1 MLIPEWMKPIVG
13 LTVFVI
19 MVSLSMS
26 LFVAICALA
35 KAIWRAIRRKKMREF
50 TSDELLVISLGLDA
64 LLERELSADSEEMI
78 NKVIEAIDEECWKKR
93 QEEEEHERLLDS

>member
-1 MLIPEWMKPIVG
+1 MPEWMKVVVG
-13 LTVFVI
+13 LTILVI

-50 TSDELLVISLGLDA
+50 TSYELFVISFALDD
-64 LLERELSADSEEMI
+64 LLEQKFSADIEEMI
-78 NKVIEAIDEECWKKR
+78 NKLIEAIDEEYWEKR
-93 QEEEEHERLLDS
+93 QEEEEHERLLNS

>member
-1 MLIPEWMKPIVG
+1 MPEWMKVVVG
-13 LTVFVI
+13 LTILVI

-50 TSDELLVISLGLDA
+50 TSDELLVISFALDD
-64 LLERELSADSEEMI
+64 LLEQKFSADREEMI
-78 NKVIEAIDEECWKKR
+78 NKLIEVIDEEYWKKR
-93 QEEEEHERLLDS
+93 QEEEEHERLLNS

>member
-1 MLIPEWMKPIVG
+1 MPEWMKVVVG
-13 LTVFVI
+13 LTILFI

-26 LFVAICALA
+26 LFVTIIALA

-50 TSDELLVISLGLDA
+50 TSDELLVISFALDD
-64 LLERELSADSEEMI
+64 LLEQKFSADREEMI
-78 NKVIEAIDEECWKKR
+78 NKLIEAIDEEYWKKR